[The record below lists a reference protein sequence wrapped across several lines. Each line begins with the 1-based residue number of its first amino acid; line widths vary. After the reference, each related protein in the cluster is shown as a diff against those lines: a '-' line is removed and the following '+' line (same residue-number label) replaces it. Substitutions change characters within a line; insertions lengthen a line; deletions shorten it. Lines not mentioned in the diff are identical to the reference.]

1 MAEEIAG
8 PFGVA
13 VKTGSLPVAD
23 ILAAY
28 YTKCRADVSASF
40 GDVRSIDLF
49 ECRSTGYRFWR
60 PVSVAGDEQF
70 YHLLSA
76 AWPNYY
82 RDERWE
88 YPFARN
94 LIGAA
99 SKVLEVGCG
108 RGYFLRSIEPLA
120 ADAIGLE
127 LNQEAIANK
136 VTKYPMSQA
145 TIEDFARSNAGR
157 FDVVCTFQVLEHVV
171 DPRSY
176 LEGCIACLR
185 PGGLLAIGT
194 PNAGSAMLQNRED
207 PFDLPPHHIG
217 HFSAETYRRIAQHFG
232 LEIAV
237 LKIEPKLASW
247 SESVTTATGSHPL
260 YRIAQR
266 LSRKLVNW
274 SYAVLR
280 EPGNNIFVA
289 FRKPATAA
297 HA

>member
-1 MAEEIAG
+1 MADEIAG
-8 PFGVA
+8 PFGPA
-13 VKTGSLPVAD
+13 VKIGSVPVPD

-28 YTKCRADVSASF
+28 HMKCRADVSRSF

-60 PVSVAGDEQF
+60 PVSIAGDEEF
-70 YHLLSA
+70 YRLLSA

-88 YPFARN
+88 YPLARG
-94 LIGAA
+94 LIGAS

-108 RGYFLRSIEPLA
+108 RGYFLRSIESLA
-120 ADAIGLE
+120 ADAVGLE

-136 VTKYPMSQA
+136 VTTYPMSQA
-145 TIEDFARSNAGR
+145 TIEGFAQSNAGR
-157 FDVVCTFQVLEHVV
+157 FDIVCTFQVLEHVV

-176 LEGCIACLR
+176 LEGCIDCLR

-194 PNAGSAMLQNRED
+194 PNAGCAMLQNRED

-217 HFSAETYRRIAQHFG
+217 HFSAETYRRLARHFG
-232 LEIAV
+232 LEIV
-237 LKIEPKLASW
+237 SLQIEPKVTFW
-247 SESVTTATGSHPL
+247 SESVTAATRSHLL
-260 YRIAQR
+260 YRIAYR
-266 LSRKLVNW
+266 LSRMLINW
-274 SYAVLR
+274 SFGALH

-289 FRKPATAA
+289 FRKPVTPASA
-297 HA
+297 